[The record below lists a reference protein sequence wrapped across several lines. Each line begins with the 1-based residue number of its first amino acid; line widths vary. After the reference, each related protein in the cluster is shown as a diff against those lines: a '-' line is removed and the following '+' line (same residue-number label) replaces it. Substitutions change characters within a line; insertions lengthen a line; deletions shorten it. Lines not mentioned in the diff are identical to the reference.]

1 MNIIVW
7 DVLCVVFFI
16 IGFVIIFF
24 SADGLIDNL
33 RWIADKFHIH
43 PVILGVIILG
53 MDPEECIVS
62 ILSAARGLKYV
73 AIGNVIGNS
82 TMANTLCFSLP
93 FLLFS
98 QQFLNQ
104 LSEKLKAD
112 DRMKIP
118 TFYFVLIIISSIVIA
133 LNSIPTINKFEY
145 NLLLLAL
152 INLLFFIVYIIKNF
166 IRYSYDKVT
175 DIYIEPSSS
184 SSSSSDSTDS
194 SDDSTN
200 SIDATYIFGDI
211 TGLSPGAIY
220 DLHIHTNGDIYNE
233 SVVDC
238 NLAGITGND
247 HFNPDSP
254 LDKHTFGPHMGDLPR
269 IIADEDGNAKFQ
281 VVAPEIKL
289 NGVNSVIGRAFII
302 DLVGPHL
309 QVACGIIEAITDSP
323 DESESSESSDSSAD
337 DNAKQRSNAMLKA
350 LGNNAFYGETGLLTV
365 EAFITGA
372 IWILVAMFMFC
383 TVFCYCVI
391 TRRAKNDTQYMI
403 ETIQDSA

>member
-1 MNIIVW
+1 MTN
-7 DVLCVVFFI
+7 
-16 IGFVIIFF
+16 
-24 SADGLIDNL
+24 LITNT
-33 RWIADKFHIH
+33 I
-43 PVILGVIILG
+43 IIL
-53 MDPEECIVS
+53 
-62 ILSAARGLKYV
+62 A
-73 AIGNVIGNS
+73 
-82 TMANTLCFSLP
+82 
-93 FLLFS
+93 
-98 QQFLNQ
+98 
-104 LSEKLKAD
+104 
-112 DRMKIP
+112 
-118 TFYFVLIIISSIVIA
+118 
-133 LNSIPTINKFEY
+133 
-145 NLLLLAL
+145 LLAL
-152 INLLFFIVYIIKNF
+152 LTHGKHESVERAISDIVPNEETLPVGAPDNVQGTIKLRTSHSF
-166 IRYSYDKVT
+166 ECDSSDSSS
-175 DIYIEPSSS
+175 SSS

-238 NLAGITGND
+238 NLAGITSND